1 MTQWTRETDVIV
13 IGGGLAGYCAAL
25 EAAATGADVLLMEKQ
40 SQIGGSS
47 VLSGGFFA
55 FAGTNM
61 QKAAGIEDS
70 NERLLADLRIA
81 GGGEND
87 ERLLNVYVEHQL
99 ATYEW
104 LKSIGVKFRAVELS
118 SAQSVPR
125 THPLNPQALIGHLR
139 AMADKNAR
147 ITMLLEAPALRLV
160 QDEPGGRVTGAKA
173 VIAGKPE
180 TIAARRWV

>member
-70 NERLLADLRIA
+70 NERLLADLRR
-81 GGGEND
+81 
-87 ERLLNVYVEHQL
+87 ER
-99 ATYEW
+99 
-104 LKSIGVKFRAVELS
+104 
-118 SAQSVPR
+118 R
-125 THPLNPQALIGHLR
+125 T
-139 AMADKNAR
+139 
-147 ITMLLEAPALRLV
+147 
-160 QDEPGGRVTGAKA
+160 
-173 VIAGKPE
+173 
-180 TIAARRWV
+180 AA